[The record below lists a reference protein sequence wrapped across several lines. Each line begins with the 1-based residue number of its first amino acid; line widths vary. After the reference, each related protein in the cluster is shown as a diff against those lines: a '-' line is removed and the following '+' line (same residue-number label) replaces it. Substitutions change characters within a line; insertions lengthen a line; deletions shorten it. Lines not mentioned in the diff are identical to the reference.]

1 MVNGYWVEIA
11 PNDYLNT
18 VTTEYNGA
26 TRSTGVCRLCVKE
39 SWDKK
44 WHMGTSALVGYY
56 TEFDFHN
63 TQVSFTRL
71 SAGTKLEVVAGTRP
85 DRVLGLSIFTVVVL
99 SSAIAFVMTCFV
111 LLVMAVYCDFN
122 IITKLFGGAQ
132 ASKKT
137 AKAEIVNSNELS
149 LDNLE

>member
-1 MVNGYWVEIA
+1 
-11 PNDYLNT
+11 
-18 VTTEYNGA
+18 
-26 TRSTGVCRLCVKE
+26 
-39 SWDKK
+39 
-44 WHMGTSALVGYY
+44 MGTSALVGYY

-63 TQVSFTRL
+63 KQVSFTRL

-137 AKAEIVNSNELS
+137 AKAEIINSNELS